1 MIMMLEI
8 IMMLK
13 GAVLIM
19 MVFRM
24 MGRKSVWPLTVVNH
38 RTSCDTDDFGDD
50 SFDYCAE
57 NYDCGDHDD
66 DDDKCLAFDSGQW
79 P

>member
-13 GAVLIM
+13 RAVLIM

-24 MGRKSVWPLTVVNH
+24 RMGKGVWPLTVVNNS
-38 RTSCDTDDFGDD
+38 TSCDDDDFGL
-50 SFDYCAE
+50 SVSGAIM
-57 NYDCGDHDD
+57 
-66 DDDKCLAFDSGQW
+66 DKAMGALRLLFRASV
-79 P
+79 PHHS